1 MTYSPMFQRFVESV
15 EGVDPKW
22 REDVDMEA
30 FRALDKDERREAE
43 ELLMRR
49 LEDNDTR
56 APRTLAEVQCRG
68 AVVPMQRAYPNVKGR
83 MKVAI
88 ALALRDLE
96 VSPAEPLIAEV
107 IRSGDLDGGVPAVS
121 AARGMN
127 KPEIADALA
136 WAALHHPDPNV
147 RRSAGS
153 ILIYHSGAT
162 DDPLAWKLRPLYLPL
177 GSDDMAVR
185 RNAFREIC
193 KIAQFPPEMAD
204 S

>member
-1 MTYSPMFQRFVESV
+1 VTHSPLFQRFAESV

-30 FRALDKDERREAE
+30 LRALDKEERREAE
-43 ELLMRR
+43 ELLMSR
-49 LEDNDTR
+49 LLDNDTR
-56 APRTLAEVQCRG
+56 APRALAEVKCRG
-68 AVVPMQRAYPNVKGR
+68 AVAPMQKALPVVRGD

-96 VSPAEPLIAEV
+96 VGPAEPLIAEV
-107 IRSGDLDGGVPAVS
+107 IRSGDLHGGIPAVS
-121 AARGMN
+121 VARGMN
-127 KPEIADALA
+127 KPEIAEVLA

-147 RRSAGS
+147 RKSSGS

-177 GSDDMAVR
+177 GSEDLAVR
-185 RNAFREIC
+185 RAAFREIC